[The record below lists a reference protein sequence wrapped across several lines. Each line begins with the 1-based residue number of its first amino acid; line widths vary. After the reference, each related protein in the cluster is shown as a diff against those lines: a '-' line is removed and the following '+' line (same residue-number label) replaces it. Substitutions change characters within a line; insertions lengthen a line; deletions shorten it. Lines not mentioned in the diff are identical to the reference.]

1 MIFNDEKHRGELDG
15 YKLGISAS
23 FPLKKTEHRNVKFY
37 ISYDALNKFSSQYV
51 NDRKGKTVSS
61 LPFFPAISK
70 EVFQSLNGVLLLDK
84 IETVINSFYIGLKD
98 YLSSYTRNSQ
108 YSLTSVQIAEF
119 NKIITTISTIAER
132 IEIVSCITDN
142 NLKTQKGA
150 QNAIEELLLMVNRIT
165 NHNRYENL
173 SLSPHQIRFDFQYK
187 HPYFDGKRMLID
199 AESYFNRTL
208 QDSLNELETHIEKKV
223 SDAKQKGSNLLLS
236 LANGDIGV
244 NEFDK
249 KIGDK

>member
-1 MIFNDEKHRGELDG
+1 MIFDDIKHNGKLGG
-15 YKLGISAS
+15 YKFGIYVS
-23 FPLKKTEHRNVKFY
+23 FPLKKTEYSNITFN
-37 ISYDALNKFSSQYV
+37 ISHEPFGSFSPFV
-51 NDRKGKTVSS
+51 NDGKGKTVSE
-61 LPFFPAISK
+61 LTFFPTISK
-70 EVFQSLNGVLLLDK
+70 EAFQSLDGVLLLDK
-84 IETVINSFYIGLKD
+84 IEIVINNFYIGLKD
-98 YLSSYTRNSQ
+98 YLSSYIRNSQ

-119 NKIITTISTIAER
+119 NKIIKAVFTISER
-132 IEIVSCITDN
+132 LSIESCITDN

-150 QNAIEELLLMVNRIT
+150 QNAIEELLLMVHKIT

-249 KIGDK
+249 KIGDR